1 MNIIVLSKE
10 QRIGFAILFIFVIQ
24 ILNIHAYEQ
33 RSNDEEEED
42 SFDVGIRL
50 TGGKQD
56 SLIADLIADERN
68 IMNAGQV
75 CSFEIRRSEKDLIW

>member
-33 RSNDEEEED
+33 RSNEGEEED

-75 CSFEIRRSEKDLIW
+75 YSFEIRRSEKDLI

>member
-1 MNIIVLSKE
+1 MNFIVLSKE
-10 QRIGFAILFIFVIQ
+10 QRIAFSILFIFVIQ

-33 RSNDEEEED
+33 RSNEEEED
-42 SFDVGIRL
+42 SLDIGIRL
-50 TGGKQD
+50 IGGKRD

-75 CSFEIRRSEKDLIW
+75 CSFEIRRSEEDLW